1 MHAYRQWLSR
11 GGSMIATI
19 ALKVRV
25 AHGSEVPAD
34 ASGNAGHM
42 AKGEV
47 GHEAVGARAP
57 S

>member
-1 MHAYRQWLSR
+1 
-11 GGSMIATI
+11 MIATI